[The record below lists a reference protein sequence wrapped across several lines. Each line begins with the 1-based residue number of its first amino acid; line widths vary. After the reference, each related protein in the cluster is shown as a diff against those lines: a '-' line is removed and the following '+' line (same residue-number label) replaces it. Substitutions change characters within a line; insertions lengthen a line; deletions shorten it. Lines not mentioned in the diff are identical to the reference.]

1 MECASLFADE
11 CGTHSRQPPGR
22 TALHF
27 EKVIINLKISRQTK
41 VITLPAQ
48 VFLPYFKKMAETS
61 KTNDKTP
68 KTETKQTAKTEAAT
82 PKVEANPPTAP
93 KAETTKTTATA
104 KVETKPQTAPKKP
117 AVKPKVTV
125 PKVDAKK
132 ASAPKVAAK
141 ATPKAAPKAAPKS
154 APKAETKTDSAP
166 KAQTDSKAN
175 AAQMP
180 NDFAKMIVNQ
190 LIEAQ
195 RMWLEMT
202 TQQTALIF
210 KTVSDVMGMSENA
223 PTEEL
228 AKMAKNGVTSFIEA
242 QKYWAETAMQQS
254 AQLMQTVQSNVGF
267 GGGMDA
273 LGTAQ
278 QTAGKGVD
286 ILVNMRTAWLDFAEQ
301 QNKQIVKALKSNL
314 NLDDSSPVS
323 AIADFAQ
330 QTMSSYVEIQ
340 KRWLDMASQIPFLG
354 GTSKDKK

>member
-1 MECASLFADE
+1 MPT
-11 CGTHSRQPPGR
+11 GQPPGR

-41 VITLPAQ
+41 VITLPMRG
-48 VFLPYFKKMAETS
+48 FLPYFKKMAIN

-68 KTETKQTAKTEAAT
+68 KAETKPAATAKTEEAKPQTEVKAKTAT
-82 PKVEANPPTAP
+82 KPKTAP
-93 KAETTKTTATA
+93 KAAA
-104 KVETKPQTAPKKP
+104 KPKA
-117 AVKPKVTV
+117 AVKPKT
-125 PKVDAKK
+125 A
-132 ASAPKVAAK
+132 
-141 ATPKAAPKAAPKS
+141 PKAAPKAAPKS
-154 APKAETKTDSAP
+154 APKAETKTDSVP
-166 KAQTDSKAN
+166 KAQTASKAN

-210 KTVSDVMGMSENA
+210 KTVSDVMGMSESA

-254 AQLMQTVQSNVGF
+254 AQLMQTVQSNVSF

-340 KRWLDMASQIPFLG
+340 KRWLDMATQIPFLG
-354 GTSKDKK
+354 GSTKEKK

>member
-1 MECASLFADE
+1 
-11 CGTHSRQPPGR
+11 
-22 TALHF
+22 
-27 EKVIINLKISRQTK
+27 
-41 VITLPAQ
+41 
-48 VFLPYFKKMAETS
+48 VFLPYFKKMATN
-61 KTNDKTP
+61 KTTDKTP
-68 KTETKQTAKTEAAT
+68 QSETKPAATAKTEEAKPKAET
-82 PKVEANPPTAP
+82 APKTEAKPKVEAKPQTKVKAAAKPKTAP
-93 KAETTKTTATA
+93 KAA
-104 KVETKPQTAPKKP
+104 TKP
-117 AVKPKVTV
+117 
-125 PKVDAKK
+125 K
-132 ASAPKVAAK
+132 A
-141 ATPKAAPKAAPKS
+141 

-166 KAQTDSKAN
+166 KANTASVKS

-210 KTVSDVMGMSENA
+210 KTVSDVMGMSESA

-228 AKMAKNGVTSFIEA
+228 AKMAKTGVTSFIEA

-254 AQLMQTVQSNVGF
+254 AQLMQTVQSGVSF

-286 ILVNMRTAWLDFAEQ
+286 ILVNMRSAWLDFAEQ

-340 KRWLDMASQIPFLG
+340 KRWLDMATQIPFLG
-354 GTSKDKK
+354 GSSKEKK